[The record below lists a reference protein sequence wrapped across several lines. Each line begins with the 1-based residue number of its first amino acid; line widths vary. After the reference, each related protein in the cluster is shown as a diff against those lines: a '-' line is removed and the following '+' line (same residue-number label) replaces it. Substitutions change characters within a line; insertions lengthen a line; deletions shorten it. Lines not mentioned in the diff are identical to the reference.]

1 MDLWQTL
8 RDRLDYATFVP
19 TPVAG
24 IERADLRRRDGS
36 PYTMLKNPH
45 GDNGAG
51 RYLRLDPADVQLFEL
66 MDGQRTIQDILVAH
80 LETAGVFAIDRLARL
95 TASLRVNGF
104 FGEEPPPLVGQAGDE
119 IAHMELGG
127 QARPVK
133 IGDMHEPG
141 LFCRISGGFVP
152 NDGQFGFH
160 ALSLR
165 RGPVRASLESQGPSS
180 ERRTKSRRRHP

>member
-1 MDLWQTL
+1 VDLWQTL

-19 TPVAG
+19 APVAG

-66 MDGQRTIQDILVAH
+66 MDGHRTIQDVLVAH
-80 LETAGVFAIDRLARL
+80 LESAGVFAIDRLARL

-104 FGEEPPPLVGQAGDE
+104 FGEEPLVAVKVAVNLLGVTRVCVVQHTDCALVGTTDDEIREARWKFPLV
-119 IAHMELGG
+119 
-127 QARPVK
+127 
-133 IGDMHEPG
+133 
-141 LFCRISGGFVP
+141 
-152 NDGQFGFH
+152 
-160 ALSLR
+160 
-165 RGPVRASLESQGPSS
+165 LE
-180 ERRTKSRRRHP
+180 EY